1 MENLTLI
8 IPAKNEKESLPHVL
22 DEIKKLNLN
31 CKIKVCLAEDDKD
44 TIEAIKNYQV
54 ELFYQNKKGY
64 GAAIYEGIES
74 DKNDY
79 FCIFN
84 ADGSFDPNELVL
96 MLNKL
101 ENDKVDFLFASR
113 YLEHGGSDDDTFVTL
128 LGNKIFSLIGKIFF
142 KLPISDI
149 LYTFVIGKTSNF
161 KKLNIKETDFRFCVE
176 LPIKAVIERY
186 KINDIPSY
194 ERPRIGG
201 IKKVNAFKDGWLI
214 LTCMIKLFF
223 KK

>member
-31 CKIKVCLAEDDKD
+31 CKIKVCLADDDKD
-44 TIEAIKNYQV
+44 TIEAIKNYPV

-64 GAAIYEGIES
+64 GAAITEGIEN
-74 DKNDY
+74 DKNKY

-84 ADGSFDPNELVL
+84 ADGSFHPGELTK
-96 MLNKL
+96 MINKL
-101 ENDKVDFLFASR
+101 ENQKIDFLFASR
-113 YLEHGGSDDDTFVTL
+113 YLKLGGSDDDTFITL
-128 LGNKIFSLIGKIFF
+128 IGNKIFSLIGKIFF

-149 LYTFVIGKTSNF
+149 LYTFVIGKTDVF
-161 KKLNIKETDFRFCVE
+161 KKLNIKESDFRFCVE
-176 LPIKAVIERY
+176 LPIKSAMKNY
-186 KINDIPSY
+186 KIDDIPSF
-194 ERPRIGG
+194 ERPRIDG

-214 LTCMIKLFF
+214 LICMIKLFF
-223 KK
+223 NK